1 MLTTNKKSCY
11 TENVVRYGSIL
22 LLYKYERT
30 DVMSSINASTSHD
43 TLGIDKDRINDSIQD
58 IKDSIE
64 AIRAGFVELEKIVED
79 SKNYMVGSEGESFRN
94 KAASIMSNFPVVENN
109 LNTYIEDLTNFI
121 NNYVAFESSYT
132 MSEVK

>member
-1 MLTTNKKSCY
+1 
-11 TENVVRYGSIL
+11 
-22 LLYKYERT
+22 
-30 DVMSSINASTSHD
+30 MSSINASTSHD